1 MADFL
6 IQTQG
11 DCLEDEERFI
21 ERELKRNRYIHSYNK
36 MTLEEVDKVIEQG
49 KIPVGTIQF
58 VEKYLQNNYGV
69 ANENPIEIPKY
80 LRTDEFLKRNYK
92 IVTWENIPRSGKFF
106 LKDVSTLKNFGDMI
120 NATYT
125 DIDELFNYVPKTDFD
140 STLVLDKTH
149 LFQVS
154 QPFNIKSEY
163 RVYVIGGEIEAICNY
178 NGDPT
183 LLPDMNL
190 IKKAV
195 LLINNNEKWLRSYTI
210 DVMVGSTGTAI
221 IEIHNFASVGLY
233 TTQWGSSLL
242 YAYRDGIDY
251 LINDNKVIEI

>member
-1 MADFL
+1 MADFI

-11 DCLEDEERFI
+11 GCLEDEERFI
-21 ERELKRNRYIHSYNK
+21 ERELRRNKYTHSYSK
-36 MTLEEVDKVIEQG
+36 MTLEEVESVREQG

-58 VEKYLQNNYGV
+58 VTKYLRNNYGIV
-69 ANENPIEIPKY
+69 NENPIEIPPY
-80 LRTDEFLKRNYK
+80 LRTDEFLKRLYK
-92 IVTWENIPRSGKFF
+92 IVTWEDIPRKGKFF
-106 LKDVSTLKNFGDMI
+106 LKDVTELKNFGEIID
-120 NATYT
+120 ATFT
-125 DIDELFNYVPKTDFD
+125 DIDELFNYVPRNELDC
-140 STLVLDKTH
+140 TLVLDKTH

-183 LLPDMNL
+183 ILPDMQL

-195 LLINNNEKWLRSYTI
+195 CLINANEKWLRSYTI
-210 DVMVGSTGTAI
+210 DVMVGLTGTAI
-221 IEIHNFASVGLY
+221 IEVHNFASVGLY
-233 TTQWGSSLL
+233 TTQWGSSLP